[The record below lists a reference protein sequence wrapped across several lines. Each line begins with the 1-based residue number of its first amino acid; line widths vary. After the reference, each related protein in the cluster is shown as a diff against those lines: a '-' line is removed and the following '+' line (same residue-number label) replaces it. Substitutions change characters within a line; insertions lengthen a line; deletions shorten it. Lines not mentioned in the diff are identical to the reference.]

1 MIQQSHC
8 WAYTLRK
15 PEGKE
20 TRAPQCSSQQ
30 KKKKVHIYIYAYI
43 MVACIDQQA
52 IMLPSPTFTLWEDYT
67 SQSIMGLFRRL
78 FLQIVLR
85 K

>member
-20 TRAPQCSSQQ
+20 TRVPQCSSQPPP
-30 KKKKVHIYIYAYI
+30 KADVCIYNSHMRALSSETLSDFPKV
-43 MVACIDQQA
+43 
-52 IMLPSPTFTLWEDYT
+52 P
-67 SQSIMGLFRRL
+67 
-78 FLQIVLR
+78 
-85 K
+85 

>member
-1 MIQQSHC
+1 
-8 WAYTLRK
+8 
-15 PEGKE
+15 
-20 TRAPQCSSQQ
+20 
-30 KKKKVHIYIYAYI
+30 

-78 FLQIVLR
+78 FLQMVFEKMTYCVQAETFSTSFI
-85 K
+85 